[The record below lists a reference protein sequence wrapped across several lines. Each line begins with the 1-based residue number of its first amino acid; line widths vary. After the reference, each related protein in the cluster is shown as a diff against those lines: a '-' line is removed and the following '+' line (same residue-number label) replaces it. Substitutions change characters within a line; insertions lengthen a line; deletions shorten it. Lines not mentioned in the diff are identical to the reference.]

1 MKTQTIVVELRA
13 AEGGEDSKL
22 LVKDMAA
29 MYIKAARNNNFVV
42 TNEHWKEGLV
52 SIWLTG
58 NGVKKYFQNES
69 GGHRWQRVPPTERK
83 GRVHTSTITVAVLE
97 QNFYQEVEIN
107 TNELQIET
115 TRGSGAGGQHK
126 NVTDS
131 CVVITHIPTGIKVV
145 RDGRNQHK
153 NKEDAL
159 EEIKKRVNTF
169 YRTGHEE
176 EVVEK
181 RNGQIGNGERS
192 DKKRTYREKD
202 DRVIDHETGKSASLK
217 QFMRGKLEL
226 LIK

>member
-159 EEIKKRVNTF
+159 AEIKKRINSF